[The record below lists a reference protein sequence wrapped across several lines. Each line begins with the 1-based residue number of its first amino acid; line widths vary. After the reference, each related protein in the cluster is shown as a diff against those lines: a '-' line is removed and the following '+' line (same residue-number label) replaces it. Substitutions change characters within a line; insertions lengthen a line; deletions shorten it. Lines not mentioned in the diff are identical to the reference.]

1 MLLVA
6 LFVAVALATLVGVE
20 LLVYLPLVIAEGL
33 QLAARWGALIAL
45 ALLVAWCFGGSGD

>member
-20 LLVYLPLVIAEGL
+20 LLVYLPLAIAEGL

-45 ALLVAWCFGGSGD
+45 ALLLAWCFGGSGD